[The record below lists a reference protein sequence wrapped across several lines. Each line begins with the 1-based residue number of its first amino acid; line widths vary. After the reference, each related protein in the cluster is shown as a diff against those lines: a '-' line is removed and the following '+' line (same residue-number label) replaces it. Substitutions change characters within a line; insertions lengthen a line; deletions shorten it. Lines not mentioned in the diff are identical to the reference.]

1 MSRGTGVPWTQLSL
15 DPSAP
20 WLTFAGRERK
30 RKSATLVGMTASLV
44 CAACGVGGVDGLE
57 WGTVSGEMK
66 NLCVVLVGTR
76 NPLNVG
82 AVARAMSNFGAMELR
97 TVRPYEKAWREA
109 KSAVGAGELLAR
121 AKEFTNLAEAV
132 ADCSLV
138 VGTTAVGNR
147 EMKHP
152 LRGLEEGARLIG
164 KRMAS
169 GRVAVL
175 FGSEKWGLSNEDLSY
190 CHWLMRIPTRVEHRS
205 MNLGQAAAVVMYELG
220 RKGSRGGRGGRG
232 GKGGK
237 GEEGLIEG
245 VRLKANAS
253 AGRQEFAEMETVERV
268 GEALL
273 EALRK
278 SGYIAAR
285 GEATAEEKLRRML
298 RRFSMEAADAEV
310 LLGML
315 RKILWK
321 LERE

>member
-1 MSRGTGVPWTQLSL
+1 M
-15 DPSAP
+15 
-20 WLTFAGRERK
+20 
-30 RKSATLVGMTASLV
+30 
-44 CAACGVGGVDGLE
+44 GGEL
-57 WGTVSGEMK
+57 K

-97 TVRPYEKAWREA
+97 AVRPYEKAWREA

-121 AKEFTNLAEAV
+121 AKEFAGLAEAV
-132 ADCSLV
+132 EDCSLV

-164 KRMAS
+164 KRMKT

-205 MNLGQAAAVVMYELG
+205 MNLGQAAAVVMYEIG
-220 RKGSRGGRGGRG
+220 RRERIITEDAESPQRTQRRRGKTAPLKTRGAATR
-232 GKGGK
+232 KETK
-237 GEEGLIEG
+237 E
-245 VRLKANAS
+245 
-253 AGRQEFAEMETVERV
+253 EFAEMETMERI

-278 SGYIAAR
+278 SEYIAAR

-298 RRFSMEAADAEV
+298 RRFSMQAADAEV
-310 LLGML
+310 FLGMV

-321 LERE
+321 LEQK

>member
-1 MSRGTGVPWTQLSL
+1 
-15 DPSAP
+15 
-20 WLTFAGRERK
+20 
-30 RKSATLVGMTASLV
+30 
-44 CAACGVGGVDGLE
+44 
-57 WGTVSGEMK
+57 MK

-97 TVRPYEKAWREA
+97 AVRPYEKAWREA

-121 AKEFTNLAEAV
+121 AKEFANVAEAV

-164 KRMAS
+164 KRMKT

-205 MNLGQAAAVVMYELG
+205 MNLGQAAAVVTYELARAKRFNTEDTEKPQRTRSKREKSG
-220 RKGSRGGRGGRG
+220 R
-232 GKGGK
+232 
-237 GEEGLIEG
+237 
-245 VRLKANAS
+245 
-253 AGRQEFAEMETVERV
+253 EFAEMGTVERI

-273 EALRK
+273 EVLRK

-298 RRFSMEAADAEV
+298 RRFSMQAADAEV
-310 LLGML
+310 FLGMV

-321 LERE
+321 LEQK